1 MVDAD
6 IPRKRL
12 GKTGIDVTTVG
23 MGGAWL
29 GRQGEGV
36 DEDLGVQTIWAGLE
50 AGVRLIDT
58 APLYIATR
66 SEQMVGRALRER
78 RDLAA
83 GAVLETKCCRHA
95 EGSDYSYDGAMR
107 SVSGSLER
115 LGRSRLELLYIHD
128 PPAGAF
134 DQVMGPGGALQALR
148 ALQTQGVVAHVGIAS
163 NYPEDNAPYAES
175 GEFEMAVVPDAYSL
189 LNQVALERLFP
200 AAQRFDMG
208 VVVATPYEKG
218 LLAVGA
224 SGVRQRPE
232 LLPATRHF
240 PPQAMERVQAIEA
253 LCAEY
258 GVSLAAVA
266 LQFVVR
272 PSMVTTCIP
281 GPRTPAEARM
291 NADAAR
297 APIPDALW
305 QQLEPLVESWDIVA
319 R

>member
-12 GKTGIDVTTVG
+12 GTTGIDVTTVG

-29 GRQGEGV
+29 GRLGDDV
-36 DEDLGVQTIWAGLE
+36 DEDLGLQTIWAGLE
-50 AGVRLIDT
+50 AGISLIDT

-66 SEQMVGRALRER
+66 SEQIVGRALRER
-78 RDLAA
+78 PDLAA
-83 GAVLETKCCRHA
+83 GVVLETKCCRHA
-95 EGSDYSYDGAMR
+95 EGTDYSYDAAMR
-107 SVSGSLER
+107 SVDGSLER

-134 DQVMGPGGALQALR
+134 DQVMGSGGALQALR

-163 NYPEDNAPYAES
+163 NYPEDNAPYVES
-175 GEFEMAVVPDAYSL
+175 GEFEMAAVPDAYSL
-189 LNQVALERLFP
+189 LNQVALERIFP

-218 LLAVGA
+218 LLAVGTG
-224 SGVRQRPE
+224 GVRERPE
-232 LLPATRHF
+232 LLPATRRF
-240 PPQAMERVQAIEA
+240 SGRVLERVGEIEA

-258 GVSLAAVA
+258 RVSLAAVA

-272 PSMVTTCIP
+272 SPVVTTCIP
-281 GPRTPAEARM
+281 GPRTPAEARA

-297 APIPDALW
+297 ARIPDALW

>member
-1 MVDAD
+1 MVVAD

-29 GRQGEGV
+29 GRQGDGV

-50 AGVRLIDT
+50 AGIGLIDT

-78 RDLAA
+78 PDLAA
-83 GAVLETKCCRHA
+83 GVVLETKCCRLT
-95 EGSDYSYDGAMR
+95 EGSDYSYDAALR

-128 PPAGAF
+128 PPASAF
-134 DQVMGPGGALQALR
+134 DQVMGRGGALPALR
-148 ALQTQGVVAHVGIAS
+148 TLQTQGVVAHIGIAS
-163 NYPEDNAPYAES
+163 NYPEDNAPYVES

-189 LNQVALERLFP
+189 LNQVALERIFP

-218 LLAVGA
+218 LLAVGTR
-224 SGVRQRPE
+224 GLDERPE
-232 LLPATRHF
+232 LVPATRHF
-240 PPQAMERVQAIEA
+240 PPRALERVGEIEA
-253 LCAEY
+253 MCAEY

-272 PSMVTTCIP
+272 PSIVTTCIP
-281 GPRTPAEARM
+281 GPRTPAEARA

-305 QQLEPLVESWDIVA
+305 QQLEPLVESWDIVV